1 MILVAL
7 LIVLLQLMHPVWFHV
22 RNQQSQAMSRAKCTV
37 HSVAPIDAPSLVP
50 SREPSALPSA
60 LPNLTKIPR
69 EGETTPIG

>member
-1 MILVAL
+1 
-7 LIVLLQLMHPVWFHV
+7 
-22 RNQQSQAMSRAKCTV
+22 MSGTNNHKQCLEPSGGPSTV